1 MKLKK
6 TFICSILIFFS
17 SLLSSQN
24 FELNSF
30 VGDLFFPVF
39 GATAEGSLKIESN
52 YFSKLSASGGFLGA
66 KPDLSKFEGKFYSG
80 YAEIKIDL
88 KKLDF
93 SAGVFGVNIPDKTK
107 ILNGK
112 PRFILENGD
121 FAGFYTSA
129 NYCFSKSIKLSSELF
144 AGKGGFDWGD
154 LYYFF
159 GHPEDIRFVFEK
171 TELLL
176 PYGFDFSVFGGKIKA
191 KIQAD
196 NTEIKEKLGTGRGN
210 FIGLKAEKNILG
222 SETKID
228 FRHFLSIKLF
238 YCYAEIFGSV
248 LATSETQDYF
258 FFPYERIYGHLNDKF
273 YVAGLGF
280 SYEYKRSSLNVQLD
294 TNYFHC
300 FVNEPGANYSY
311 KYKKNIFFDGSS
323 GSDFGN
329 IDFMNM
335 TGLFSVDSRCAYDI
349 CFSKLNINV
358 FLSKIWLIPFRVS
371 AGGAFGG
378 TSEGSDGGIF
388 ENLIFSWLFSG
399 ISVGFVISF

>member
-1 MKLKK
+1 M
-6 TFICSILIFFS
+6 
-17 SLLSSQN
+17 
-24 FELNSF
+24 
-30 VGDLFFPVF
+30 
-39 GATAEGSLKIESN
+39 
-52 YFSKLSASGGFLGA
+52 
-66 KPDLSKFEGKFYSG
+66 
-80 YAEIKIDL
+80 
-88 KKLDF
+88 
-93 SAGVFGVNIPDKTK
+93 
-107 ILNGK
+107 
-112 PRFILENGD
+112 
-121 FAGFYTSA
+121 
-129 NYCFSKSIKLSSELF
+129 
-144 AGKGGFDWGD
+144 
-154 LYYFF
+154 
-159 GHPEDIRFVFEK
+159 
-171 TELLL
+171 L

-311 KYKKNIFFDGSS
+311 KYKKNIFFDGSAAS
-323 GSDFGN
+323 KDF
-329 IDFMNM
+329 DFADFTNC
-335 TGLFSVDSRCAYDI
+335 GF
-349 CFSKLNINV
+349 F
-358 FLSKIWLIPFRVS
+358 
-371 AGGAFGG
+371 AGK
-378 TSEGSDGGIF
+378 
-388 ENLIFSWLFSG
+388 
-399 ISVGFVISF
+399 ISVSYNAKSVLKLKQVEPELRLSRVLVLPLLTDTAKNGLKTKLSSSASSSSGLSSSKNLQKIKTVLLSGTILSLKIKF